1 MTTKTDGLSEP
12 DRELLLRAADY
23 LSKDGATEDL
33 KTMLRAARLM
43 RRIARSALAQG
54 QEET

>member
-1 MTTKTDGLSEP
+1 MATKTDELSEP

-43 RRIARSALAQG
+43 RRIARAALTQ
-54 QEET
+54 QEQS